1 MEGASLLSPSSWEKR
16 RAWVRQSRCWR
27 TTTVEEEA
35 AAAMQDVPELQPPHL
50 DDVFLEGWGG
60 PGLQMGWGSLFAGSS
75 HCNGTSFEDDLTLG
89 AEGTSHLVMRLVPVG
104 LSWGCPLPCSIS
116 EVLEWW
122 QADAEEI
129 LYNLGFVQSEPGA
142 VARIP
147 ARFFSAPSHAKGID
161 FQLFLKAQVQRMEM
175 EDPCLMLA
183 SRFQQVQALAATADA
198 FFCLYSYVSRTP
210 VQRISPSHLSWAYPD
225 VPDICITPNKPSTLS
240 PVERLKKAVSTMCLY
255 MSPRDEDSPRG
266 TGRVPTVPTSQP
278 SAMGKVVQEVL
289 ERVREERFRF
299 DPAHVLKGWGR
310 GGRTGTV
317 QHERGAKGGPPMLP
331 PPWLVQGVPVCS
343 HQGGVDAPACCG
355 AEQEP
360 FPQPAP
366 TGALV
371 GAVWGRLE
379 RSCPHGRGSVGSP
392 AAVVQGAGDALCL
405 AGAAQVTMEDHR
417 LDAAAPWVNATLST
431 TLGPLTPPA
440 SQMWV
445 TPECSEGLRSEG
457 DSSFGFGSWRTS
469 STRMAGSHGCRPDPL
484 DPTGVHSPGS
494 GTPRAGGHWT
504 QWSRGRFQ
512 GGTPRDPGWQQ
523 GDSLGLQPT
532 GKGPLLHC
540 RSWQEPVDSF
550 EMEEVRG
557 DAQVMGAEGLGAGG
571 GWEQRAAVQGA
582 PSAGG

>member
-1 MEGASLLSPSSWEKR
+1 MASSALSSLTTKTSS
-16 RAWVRQSRCWR
+16 
-27 TTTVEEEA
+27 
-35 AAAMQDVPELQPPHL
+35 
-50 DDVFLEGWGG
+50 
-60 PGLQMGWGSLFAGSS
+60 
-75 HCNGTSFEDDLTLG
+75 
-89 AEGTSHLVMRLVPVG
+89 
-104 LSWGCPLPCSIS
+104 SIS

-317 QHERGAKGGPPMLP
+317 QHEWGAKGGPPMLP

-379 RSCPHGRGSVGSP
+379 RPCPHGRGSVGSP

-469 STRMAGSHGCRPDPL
+469 STRMAGSHGCHPDPL

-512 GGTPRDPGWQQ
+512 GGTPRDPGRQQ

-550 EMEEVRG
+550 EMEEVLSASEEDNDDDC
-557 DAQVMGAEGLGAGG
+557 DACNE
-571 GWEQRAAVQGA
+571 AVQSLH
-582 PSAGG
+582 PSIRIQKGFMLHASSGQSDSSGFVEEPVPGQTPIAQLHSTDQTA